1 MADRSARD
9 ACAIARGS
17 AGIEGLGARRPSL
30 GIEPDR
36 LDPRLCRIEAV
47 GAAAAELVAALVE
60 VDRVLQGRLA
70 AFEAGNDRLQ
80 LAQRFLEAQILD
92 RSVGSHGRAM
102 RQGGEGGQGY
112 ARAASR
118 WMGETEEHLAMKS
131 INPATGETIAT
142 YAELSG
148 GDIEARLVKAEAA
161 FRDWRLSDHETRTDL
176 LARIAD
182 AFEADKHR
190 LGEIATH
197 EMGKT
202 LASAIAEVEKCASAF
217 RHYAEHGPA
226 MLEDRTFEVSTGTA
240 TARWLPLGPVLAVM
254 PWNFPYWQVVRFLAP
269 TIMAGNVGLLKHA
282 SNVQGVA
289 EAMAEALAR
298 AGAPEGLFQNL
309 AVPSSKVAAIIAD
322 PRVAAVTLTGSE
334 GAGSAVAAEAG
345 KALKKVVLEL
355 GGSDPFIVMPSADI
369 DKAADVAVKARIQNT
384 GQSCICA
391 KRMIVHAAVYDAF
404 MGRFV
409 AGMKAVKAGDPMD
422 AATDMGPLSSEEQR
436 QTVLD
441 QLGRMQASGAKLLF
455 GGKALPGP
463 GAYMSAGVLV
473 DVPLESDVAQEELF
487 GPVAMVFKA
496 ADIDAAIALAND
508 VPFGLGSSVWT
519 NDEPEKARFIR
530 DIEAGMTA
538 INQLLASAPAAPF
551 GGVKRS
557 GHGRELGPYGLH
569 EFMNLKTV
577 VE

>member
-1 MADRSARD
+1 
-9 ACAIARGS
+9 
-17 AGIEGLGARRPSL
+17 
-30 GIEPDR
+30 
-36 LDPRLCRIEAV
+36 
-47 GAAAAELVAALVE
+47 
-60 VDRVLQGRLA
+60 
-70 AFEAGNDRLQ
+70 
-80 LAQRFLEAQILD
+80 
-92 RSVGSHGRAM
+92 M
-102 RQGGEGGQGY
+102 RQRAEQGQGY
-112 ARAASR
+112 AHAARR
-118 WMGETEEHLAMKS
+118 WTGERRSILTMKS
-131 INPATGETIAT
+131 INPATGEMIAT
-142 YAELSG
+142 FDDLSDSG
-148 GDIEARLVKAEAA
+148 IEARLARAEAA
-161 FRDWRLSDHETRTDL
+161 FRDWRVTDYETRTRL

-190 LGEIATH
+190 LGEIATR

-217 RHYAEHGPA
+217 RHYAEHGPD
-226 MLEDRTFEVSTGTA
+226 MLADRTFEVATGTA

-289 EAMAEALAR
+289 EAMVETVAK

-309 AVPSSKVAAIIAD
+309 AIPSSRVARIIAD
-322 PRVAAVTLTGSE
+322 DRVAAVTLTGSE
-334 GAGSAVAAEAG
+334 GAGMAVAAEAG

-369 DKAADVAVKARIQNT
+369 DKAAEVAVKARIQNT

-391 KRMIVHAAVYDAF
+391 KRMIVHTQVYDAF
-404 MGRFV
+404 MERFT

-422 AATDMGPLSSEEQR
+422 AATDMGPLSSAEQR

-441 QLGRMQASGAKLLF
+441 QLDRMQAAGARLLF
-455 GGKALPGP
+455 GGEALPGP

-496 ADIDAAIALAND
+496 ADIDAAIRLAND

-519 NDEPEKARFIR
+519 TDGAEKARFVR
-530 DIEAGMTA
+530 DIEAGMPA